1 MKRSYFYLIF
11 ISKPLQLSSHRGNN
25 HAITAFCI
33 VNKKARKS
41 GEEVKQ
47 ELISSMTE
55 NEKYEN
61 EELNK
66 KAEKVEKCKDA
77 VPIVRVY
84 EKIIKTI
91 KKNII
96 FA

>member
-1 MKRSYFYLIF
+1 
-11 ISKPLQLSSHRGNN
+11 
-25 HAITAFCI
+25 
-33 VNKKARKS
+33 
-41 GEEVKQ
+41 
-47 ELISSMTE
+47 MTE